1 MVKLVAS
8 VCLCLLALVGH
19 AETSQ
24 ERCIAVGELGASVM
38 QARQGGVPLREALR
52 VTDGNSAIQQIVLVA
67 YQVPVY
73 SSDIMKRQAI
83 REFEEEVT
91 MACLRVAEKRRS
103 TT

>member
-8 VCLCLLALVGH
+8 VCLCLWALAGH

-52 VTDGNSAIQQIVLVA
+52 ATDGNSAVQQIVMVA

-73 SSDIMKRQAI
+73 GTENMKRQAV
-83 REFEEEVT
+83 REFEEEVL

>member
-8 VCLCLLALVGH
+8 VCLCLWALAGH

-52 VTDGNSAIQQIVLVA
+52 ATDGNSAVQQIVMVA

-73 SSDIMKRQAI
+73 GTENMKRQAI
-83 REFEEEVT
+83 REFEEEVL